1 MKGDVRFVQKM
12 LFLPGTMDLAS
23 SLDSLYMSCVHLED
37 PETVDRWPKER
48 YDSFDGPGLE

>member
-1 MKGDVRFVQKM
+1 M
-12 LFLPGTMDLAS
+12 LLLPGTMDLAS